1 MKLIGNENKIFN
13 MNTLLFSILLISTMM
28 YAFEQT
34 RSIGLAALAV
44 TLAIPV
50 FYFITNLNKVK
61 VTKLMVVWIVY
72 IFYGILNLLYNF
84 SDFGVSVFL
93 KHSILLFFVVI
104 FSQYKISDYSLYKIS
119 KYFTNLYILIL
130 ILVVLNELFYF
141 VEFITQFLYKMA
153 MMCTYFAIIRTGK
166 VYKYSFLT
174 IAVLSITSTRSAI
187 LSISLFLL
195 IYNWLE
201 AIKKSKR
208 VYKITFIIGIIF
220 LVGLPILY
228 SQLQYSNLGIM
239 LNEYSRELFGKNFFS
254 GRQYIWEYTLSLI
267 RDQLLFG
274 YGYSNDVLLSLGITA
289 STHNLYLS
297 LLLQGGIILLMI
309 FIMFMYQIWIK
320 YFYYLDHWIIKV
332 SAAFLFPILLR
343 ANFDLILLENDIVIS
358 IFLWIPLIA
367 GLAYTN
373 SLRNTIQKTEN
384 RKQ

>member
-1 MKLIGNENKIFN
+1 MKLIENENKIFK
-13 MNTLLFSILLISTMM
+13 MNTLLFSILLVSTMM

-34 RSIGLAALAV
+34 RSVGLVALAV

-61 VTKLMVVWIVY
+61 VNKLMAVWIIY
-72 IFYGILNLLYNF
+72 IFYGVLNLLYNF

-104 FSQYKISDYSLYKIS
+104 LSQYKISEYSLYKVS

-130 ILVVLNELFYF
+130 IFVVLNELFF
-141 VEFITQFLYKMA
+141 SVELITQFLYKMA
-153 MMCTYFAIIRTGK
+153 IMCTYFSIIRTGK

-187 LSISLFLL
+187 LSILLFLV

-201 AIKKSKR
+201 AIKKSKII
-208 VYKITFIIGIIF
+208 YKFSFIIGIII

-239 LNEYSRELFGKNFFS
+239 LNEYSRELFSKNFFS
-254 GRQYIWEYTLSLI
+254 GRQYIWEYTLSFI
-267 RDQLLFG
+267 RDQPIFG

-320 YFYYLDHWIIKV
+320 YFYYLDHWIVKV
-332 SAAFLFPILLR
+332 TAAFLFPILLR

-358 IFLWIPLIA
+358 IFLWIPLIT

-384 RKQ
+384 INV

>member
-1 MKLIGNENKIFN
+1 MKLIENENKIFK
-13 MNTLLFSILLISTMM
+13 MNTLLFSILLVSTMM

-34 RSIGLAALAV
+34 RSIGLVALAV

-61 VTKLMVVWIVY
+61 VNKLMAVWIIY
-72 IFYGILNLLYNF
+72 IFYGVLNLLYNF

-104 FSQYKISDYSLYKIS
+104 LSQYKISDYSLDKVS

-130 ILVVLNELFYF
+130 FLVVLNELFF
-141 VEFITQFLYKMA
+141 SVELITQFLYKMA
-153 MMCTYFAIIRTGK
+153 IMCTYFSIIRTGK

-187 LSISLFLL
+187 LSILLFLL

-201 AIKKSKR
+201 AIKKSKII
-208 VYKITFIIGIIF
+208 YKFSFIIGIII

-239 LNEYSRELFGKNFFS
+239 LNEYSRELFSKNFFS
-254 GRQYIWEYTLSLI
+254 GRQYIWEYTLSFI
-267 RDQLLFG
+267 RDQPIFG

-320 YFYYLDHWIIKV
+320 YFYYVICQIK
-332 SAAFLFPILLR
+332 
-343 ANFDLILLENDIVIS
+343 LENI
-358 IFLWIPLIA
+358 
-367 GLAYTN
+367 YTPSC
-373 SLRNTIQKTEN
+373 SLYE
-384 RKQ
+384 